1 MEYLIQFADTENPTW
16 DYLPV
21 GYWSAVETHV
31 GVIVACLPA
40 IRSLQRAIRDR
51 IWPKPPN
58 STGYF
63 TKGTGNS
70 GMDSAAKSRKWSSK
84 QGISRLSTLNRSRA
98 DKEDFVRLDELE
110 LNERNNKDRAALND
124 DRIFQTSFER
134 SLVRSPSPVP
144 HFLTS
149 AISNTHGSQPLDGIL
164 VQTEYSVDRGSSYS
178 GHPQQNL
185 DRLENRQFGPR
196 GEQIPDRYA

>member
-58 STGYF
+58 STGYH

-70 GMDSAAKSRKWSSK
+70 SKNNMDSAVKSRKWPSK
-84 QGISRLSTLNRSRA
+84 QAISRLSTLNRSKV
-98 DKEDFVRLDELE
+98 DKEDFVRLDEFE
-110 LNERNNKDRAALND
+110 LSARNNTE
-124 DRIFQTSFER
+124 RIVAPDNVLFQNASER
-134 SLVRSPSPVP
+134 SLVRSPSPGP

-149 AISNTHGSQPLDGIL
+149 AVSEPHRDRPFDGIL
-164 VQTEYSVDRGSSYS
+164 VQTEYSVDRASTYS
-178 GHPQQNL
+178 GQAQQSV
-185 DRLENRQFGPR
+185 DETEKKRFRP
-196 GEQIPDRYA
+196 